1 MKTHAIKAILFDL
14 DETLWPLIPVLQ
26 SAEAALYAWLEL
38 NLPGVARQFS
48 LAQLSELRSSL
59 ILSDARFTYD
69 LWALRHATLHH
80 ACLVSGE
87 NAALVDQAMAV
98 FSAARNAVT
107 PFDDVLPGLMQLQ
120 NEFMLGSISNG
131 FADLQAI
138 GIAHHFQISLAAHQF
153 GCAKPDPRI
162 FHAACTA
169 LQIEP
174 HQALYVGDD
183 PLQDIEGA
191 QNAGMRAIWMNR
203 FQRELPPHIVPSATV
218 TNLHELQ
225 QALQQYRQT

>member
-1 MKTHAIKAILFDL
+1 MKPHSIKAILFDL
-14 DETLWPLIPVLQ
+14 DETLWPIIPVLQ

-38 NLPGVARQFS
+38 NLPSVAHQFS
-48 LAQLSELRSSL
+48 LAQLSALRTSL
-59 ILSDARFTYD
+59 IPTDARFSYD

-80 ACLVSGE
+80 ACLKCDE
-87 NAALVDQAMAV
+87 DTRLVDQAMAV
-98 FSAARNAVT
+98 FSVARNAVT
-107 PFDDVLPGLMQLQ
+107 PFDDVLPGLKQLQ

-138 GIAHHFQISLAAHQF
+138 GIAHHFRISLAAHQF

-162 FHAACTA
+162 FHAACSA

-183 PLQDIEGA
+183 PLLDIEGA
-191 QNAGMRAIWMNR
+191 QNAGLHAIWMDR
-203 FQRELPPHIVPSATV
+203 FQRALPAHIVPSASV
-218 TNLHELQ
+218 TNMHELH
-225 QALQQYRQT
+225 QALQQYR